1 MTSASM
7 QLSPD
12 RIQYLKKRKQQKS
25 QAQVILLITS
35 IVAAV
40 IFLCLLIAVIAN
52 ANVLFKSDAPNT
64 PASQTTPTQS
74 ATLQPYDTPSSGKA
88 AGPLILV
95 NSSHAYVFPET
106 TDNLVS
112 IFSNR
117 TPYVN
122 PETSEVYYSYKV
134 SGSSLLMDVKALN
147 ALNSWMDAFYAETN
161 ERDAIVNS
169 AYRTFEEQ
177 KSLNSEIHAG
187 YSDSHTGYLISLK
200 VYKES
205 TTYSL
210 TDPKVKDTYQW
221 LTDNCYKYGF
231 VVRYPEGKEAKTGVS
246 DYTYAFRYVGVPH
259 ATYMHDHNLCLEEYI
274 ELLHEYL
281 HTGEHLTI
289 NTTAGKYEVFYIPA
303 STESNTTIYK
313 TDSAIVS
320 GDNDSGFIITIP
332 IS

>member
-40 IFLCLLIAVIAN
+40 IFLCLLIAAIAN

-64 PASQTTPTQS
+64 PASQQTPAQS

-117 TPYVN
+117 TPLAG
-122 PETSEVYYSYKV
+122 ETDKFTYKV
-134 SGSSLLMDVKALN
+134 SGSNLLLDVKALN
-147 ALNSWMDAFYAETN
+147 ALNSWMDAFYAATG

-169 AYRTFEEQ
+169 AYRTYEEQ
-177 KSLNSEIHAG
+177 KTLNSEIHAG

-200 VYKES
+200 VYKDT

-210 TDPKVKDTYQW
+210 SDPKVKDTYQW

-231 VVRYPEGKEAKTGVS
+231 IVRYPEGKEAKTGVS

-259 ATYMHDHNLCLEEYI
+259 ATYMHEHNLCLEEYV
-274 ELLHEYL
+274 ELLHGYL

-289 NTTAGKYEVFYIPA
+289 NSAAGKYEVFYIPA
-303 STESNTTIYK
+303 STEPNTTIYK

>member
-25 QAQVILLITS
+25 QAQVILLITL

-40 IFLCLLIAVIAN
+40 IFLCLLIAAIAN
-52 ANVLFKSDAPNT
+52 ANVLFKSDKPVTPGGTHDT
-64 PASQTTPTQS
+64 PAQS
-74 ATLQPYDTPSSGKA
+74 ATLQPFDTPSSGKA

-106 TDNLVS
+106 TDNLIS

-117 TPYVN
+117 TPIAGTEDTY
-122 PETSEVYYSYKV
+122 TYKV
-134 SGSSLLMDVKALN
+134 SGSNLLLDVKALN
-147 ALNSWMDAFYAETN
+147 ALNSWMDAFYAATG

-169 AYRTFEEQ
+169 AYRTFEDQ
-177 KSLNSEIHAG
+177 KGLNSEIAAG

-200 VYKES
+200 VYKDS
-205 TTYSL
+205 NTYSL

-231 VVRYPEGKEAKTGVS
+231 IVRYPDGKEAKTGVS
-246 DYTYAFRYVGVPH
+246 DYSYAFRYVGVPH
-259 ATYMHDHNLCLEEYI
+259 ATYIHEHNLCLEEYI
-274 ELLHEYL
+274 ELLHGYL
-281 HTGEHLTI
+281 HTGDHLII
-289 NTTAGKYEVFYIPA
+289 NTAAGNYEVFYIPA

-313 TDSAIVS
+313 TDRAIVS
-320 GDNDSGFIITIP
+320 GDNDSGFIITNP